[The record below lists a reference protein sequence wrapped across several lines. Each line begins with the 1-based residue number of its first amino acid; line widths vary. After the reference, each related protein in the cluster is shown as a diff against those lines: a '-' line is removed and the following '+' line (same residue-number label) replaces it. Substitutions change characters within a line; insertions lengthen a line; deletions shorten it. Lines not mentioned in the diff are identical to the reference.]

1 MSHAMTPAAR
11 EAFLAEPRVAILAL
25 SDKRR
30 GPLAVPIWYLY
41 EPGGAVRFLTPKA
54 SKKGALL
61 KPEKRISL
69 CVQSE
74 DRPYKYVSVEGPIT
88 AIGTAITDD
97 HLLPLAQ
104 RYLGDED
111 GRAYAE
117 NFRETVATGSRM
129 LIDMAPERW
138 LTVDYGKG

>member
-1 MSHAMTPAAR
+1 MSHAMSRAER

-30 GPLAVPIWYLY
+30 GPLAVPIWYVY
-41 EPGGAVRFLTPKA
+41 EPGGEIWFLTPKTSA
-54 SKKGALL
+54 KGVLL

-74 DRPYKYVSVEGPIT
+74 ERPYKYVSVEGPIT
-88 AIGTAITDD
+88 AIATATTDD

-104 RYLGDED
+104 RYQGEEA

-117 NFRETVATGSRM
+117 DKREALANGSRM
-129 LIDMAPERW
+129 LVHMAPERW